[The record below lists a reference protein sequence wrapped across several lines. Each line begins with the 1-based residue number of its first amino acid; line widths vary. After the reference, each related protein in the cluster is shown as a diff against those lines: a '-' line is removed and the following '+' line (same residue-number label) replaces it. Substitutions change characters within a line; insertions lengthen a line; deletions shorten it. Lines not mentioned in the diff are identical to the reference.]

1 MRELIATPAFLVFVL
16 CTWPAVAAFHTH
28 SGDIVADTLAWYAIG
43 AYFVFQS
50 GQPWEAWDYH
60 AYQPLTGTSTSDT
73 IRIGCVS
80 PADPSRCLATAE
92 HAGDRRTPSHHQLDL
107 NYTQNFPLRYGTNLQ
122 LRADIFN
129 VYNRR
134 TGYNPQP
141 SVNSSTFGQYLNAFD
156 PRRFQLAL
164 NVQF

>member
-1 MRELIATPAFLVFVL
+1 MSDAAQKPSGLTERIIQLGLGSRVGRFAAQYLISRWLTRPTRE
-16 CTWPAVAAFHTH
+16 
-28 SGDIVADTLAWYAIG
+28 
-43 AYFVFQS
+43 
-50 GQPWEAWDYH
+50 
-60 AYQPLTGTSTSDT
+60 
-73 IRIGCVS
+73 RI
-80 PADPSRCLATAE
+80 
-92 HAGDRRTPSHHQLDL
+92 RRTPSHHQLDL